1 MHRPTIGLIAVVLLV
16 AGFATRG
23 ATDDALSAALLRVG
37 LVMAILWFAHP
48 QIKNLPKWWVAGGAA
63 TLFLVTRFPKL
74 LVVIIPIAA
83 ILWFLGPRTRR
94 GAAFR
99 RAGPP

>member
-23 ATDDALSAALLRVG
+23 ASDEALSSALMRVG

-48 QIKNLPKWWVAGGAA
+48 QIKNLPKWWVAIGAVA
-63 TLFLVTRFPKL
+63 LFLVTRFPKL

-83 ILWFLGPRTRR
+83 VLWFLGPRARR
-94 GAAFR
+94 GVAFR

>member
-1 MHRPTIGLIAVVLLV
+1 MHRPTIGLIAIVLLA

-23 ATDDALSAALLRVG
+23 ASDGALSAALLRVG

-63 TLFLVTRFPKL
+63 ALFLVTRFPKL

-83 ILWFLGPRTRR
+83 LLWFLGPRARR
-94 GAAFR
+94 GPIQ

>member
-1 MHRPTIGLIAVVLLV
+1 MHRPTIGLISIVLFV
-16 AGFATRG
+16 AGLATRG
-23 ATDDALSAALLRVG
+23 ASDDALSAALLRVG

-48 QIKNLPKWWVAGGAA
+48 QIKNLSKWWVAMGAIA
-63 TLFLVTRFPKL
+63 LFFVTRFPKL

-83 ILWFLGPRTRR
+83 IWWFLGPRARR
-94 GAAFR
+94 GGTIH

>member
-1 MHRPTIGLIAVVLLV
+1 MHRPTIGLIAIVLLV

-23 ATDDALSAALLRVG
+23 ASDDALSAALLRVG

-48 QIKNLPKWWVAGGAA
+48 QIKNLPKWWVAIGVA

-74 LVVIIPIAA
+74 LMVIIPIAA
-83 ILWFLGPRTRR
+83 ILWFLGPRARSGGT
-94 GAAFR
+94 FR